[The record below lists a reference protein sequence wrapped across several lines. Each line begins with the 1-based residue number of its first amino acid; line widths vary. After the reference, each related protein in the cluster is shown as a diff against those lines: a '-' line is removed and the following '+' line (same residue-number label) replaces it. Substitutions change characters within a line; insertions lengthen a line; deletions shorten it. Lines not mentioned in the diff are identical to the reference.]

1 MKSEE
6 PKVHTSNQNQP
17 ASNGTNL
24 STSMSYILQRV
35 KMIRKMFEIPFLTKK
50 NPDDKLSF
58 EGTSTLLQTGYFE
71 QDEKTPFSLLTDDL
85 EPSDYNC

>member
-24 STSMSYILQRV
+24 STSMSYILQKV
-35 KMIRKMFEIPFLTKK
+35 KRIREMLEIPFLTKQ
-50 NPDDKLSF
+50 NPDDQLLFKELPHYYRLVILSKM
-58 EGTSTLLQTGYFE
+58 S
-71 QDEKTPFSLLTDDL
+71 KHPF
-85 EPSDYNC
+85 PC